1 VSGWIAWVL
10 VAAALGAG
18 ELHTGGFWLAPF
30 AIGAVGG
37 AIAGAVGL
45 GAALQFVIF
54 FAATAA
60 SFALIRPVARRH
72 ITMPPSL
79 RTGTAALV
87 GGEALVVDRVDRD
100 SGSVRIGGE
109 VWTARTYLE
118 DEAFE
123 PGARVHVMEIRGAT
137 ALVSE

>member
-1 VSGWIAWVL
+1 MNGWAAWAVVAVL
-10 VAAALGAG
+10 LGAG

-30 AIGAVGG
+30 ALGA
-37 AIAGAVGL
+37 AGAVVAGL
-45 GAALQFVIF
+45 AGAGIALQFIVF
-54 FAATAA
+54 FAATATV
-60 SFALIRPVARRH
+60 FALVRPVARRH
-72 ITMPPSL
+72 ISMPPQL

-87 GGEALVVDRVDRD
+87 GREARVVEHVDRD
-100 SGSVRIGGE
+100 SGSIHLEGE

-118 DEAFE
+118 DESYE

>member
-1 VSGWIAWVL
+1 VGDCQPALSRLRRLPAARGGVRARPDPRPGAEPRAMSGWIAWVL

-45 GAALQFVIF
+45 GAALQFVVF

-60 SFALIRPVARRH
+60 AFGLIRPVARRH
-72 ITMPPSL
+72 ISMPPTL
-79 RTGTAALV
+79 RTGAAALV
-87 GGEALVVDRVDRD
+87 GGE
-100 SGSVRIGGE
+100 
-109 VWTARTYLE
+109 
-118 DEAFE
+118 
-123 PGARVHVMEIRGAT
+123 
-137 ALVSE
+137 

>member
-1 VSGWIAWVL
+1 MSGWIAWVL

-37 AIAGAVGL
+37 ALAGAL
-45 GAALQFVIF
+45 GAGAAIQFVVF
-54 FAATAA
+54 FAATVAT
-60 SFALIRPVARRH
+60 FGLVRPIARRH
-72 ITMPPSL
+72 ISMPPTL
-79 RTGTAALV
+79 RTGTAALL
-87 GGEALVVDRVDRD
+87 GGEALVVEEVDRD
-100 SGSVRIGGE
+100 GGSVRIGGE
-109 VWTARTYLE
+109 VWTARAYLE
-118 DEAFE
+118 DERFE